1 MPWVRNL
8 VGTDSS
14 VLAID
19 GGPGSCASR
28 LVAQEVGLF
37 AVHLQHG
44 TQALRPLG
52 DAGFFE
58 ERLFF
63 FAAGEYGGGKDIEQ
77 VRKAQVGTIKKSQ
90 PVGLDCQFPQGWRT
104 QEPLEIHAIIEFHF
118 TRRGL
123 RSDGFKSGASI
134 LKLTVFFED
143 SCPGKALEE
152 EVVPAVGQA
161 LFSSDASYA
170 DDRMY
175 LRLESV
181 VLGLVTGFEQGD
193 PDQPT
198 GGEGI
203 LGHDSVSGFE
213 DVEGEDMARH
223 QYRVGQREDRY
234 PLRPVYRTVLTPT
247 LLAHAE
253 GL

>member
-1 MPWVRNL
+1 MLRVRNL
-8 VGTDSS
+8 VESGAS

-37 AVHLQHG
+37 AVHLQHR
-44 TQALRPLG
+44 TQALRTLC

-63 FAAGEYGGGKDIEQ
+63 FAAREYGGGKDIEQ
-77 VRKAQVGTIKKSQ
+77 VGETQVGTIKESQ
-90 PVGLDCQFPQGWRT
+90 PVGLDCQFTQGWRT
-104 QEPLEIHAIIEFHF
+104 QEPLEIHAIIKLHL

-123 RSDGFKSGASI
+123 RGDGFKSGPTI
-134 LKLTVFFED
+134 LELMIFIED
-143 SCPGKALEE
+143 SCPGKTLEK

-161 LFSSDASYA
+161 LFPSDASYA
-170 DDRMY
+170 DDGMY
-175 LRLESV
+175 LRFESV
-181 VLGLVTGFEQGD
+181 ILGFVTGFEQGD
-193 PDQPT
+193 TDKPT
-198 GGEGI
+198 GCEGI
-203 LGHDSVSGFE
+203 LGHDSVAGFE

-234 PLRPVYRTVLTPT
+234 PLRPVNRTVLAPT
-247 LLAHAE
+247 LLTHAE

>member
-1 MPWVRNL
+1 MPRERNL
-8 VGTDSS
+8 VVSDAS

-19 GGPGSCASR
+19 RWPGSCASR

-44 TQALRPLG
+44 TEALCSLG

-58 ERLFF
+58 EGLFF

-77 VRKAQVGTIKKSQ
+77 VGEAQVGTIKESQ
-90 PVGLDCQFPQGWRT
+90 PVGLDCQFTQGWRT
-104 QEPLEIHAIIEFHF
+104 QEPLEIHAIIKLHF

-123 RSDGFKSGASI
+123 WSDGFKSGASI
-134 LKLTVFFED
+134 LKLTVFIED
-143 SCPGKALEE
+143 SCPGKALEK

-161 LFSSDASYA
+161 LFSSDAPYA
-170 DDRMY
+170 DNGMY
-175 LRLESV
+175 LRFESV
-181 VLGLVTGFEQGD
+181 ILGFVTGFEQGD
-193 PDQPT
+193 ADEPA

-203 LGHDSVSGFE
+203 VGHGSVAGFE
-213 DVEGEDMARH
+213 DVEWEDVARH

-234 PLRPVYRTVLTPT
+234 PLRPVYRTVLAPT
-247 LLAHAE
+247 LLTHAE